1 MSEEQL
7 IRRAQQGDNSAF
19 EQLLLAH
26 QKKVYNLC
34 LRMAANPDDALDLS
48 QEAFIKAWRALGQ
61 YQFEASFSTWL
72 FRLTSNVCIDFLRQK
87 KRRQETSLT
96 ENYDDSDEGAELSL
110 PDCTPLPEQ
119 QAITNETKIEL
130 ARAMGQLAPDH
141 CEILQLRV
149 VEDLP
154 YEQIADILGVRVGT
168 VKSRLARAR
177 LSLRKILNI
186 RRIYYMPFGDY
197 DSSNNSMD
205 LLGMQANRDMYE
217 DMGANSKN
225 SDREFKKS
233 KTKKKVDVKK
243 IVIVVIIVAACIVA
257 FFARKVYTRNYYTQ
271 EYTAGTKGIK
281 GNVNVSK
288 FTDISE
294 DFAIGANSN
303 GYAVFKNPSKAFK
316 TFEKMYADDI
326 QSMKDEFGL
335 KDFNKK
341 TYHDYMTYGWQ
352 SNVGTDEEKQ
362 NKKFISSFLDIYENS
377 EWR

>member
-61 YQFEASFSTWL
+61 YQFEASLSTWL
-72 FRLTSNVCIDFLRQK
+72 FRLTSNVCIDFLRRK

-96 ENYDDSDEGAELSL
+96 KNYDDRDEGAELSI
-110 PDCTPLPEQ
+110 PDVNPLPEQ

-141 CEILQLRV
+141 REILQLRV

-177 LSLRKILNI
+177 LSLRKILKAGN
-186 RRIYYMPFGDY
+186 YFDAA
-197 DSSNNSMD
+197 SSEPIEGEVR
-205 LLGMQANRDMYE
+205 L
-217 DMGANSKN
+217 
-225 SDREFKKS
+225 
-233 KTKKKVDVKK
+233 
-243 IVIVVIIVAACIVA
+243 
-257 FFARKVYTRNYYTQ
+257 
-271 EYTAGTKGIK
+271 
-281 GNVNVSK
+281 
-288 FTDISE
+288 
-294 DFAIGANSN
+294 
-303 GYAVFKNPSKAFK
+303 
-316 TFEKMYADDI
+316 
-326 QSMKDEFGL
+326 
-335 KDFNKK
+335 
-341 TYHDYMTYGWQ
+341 
-352 SNVGTDEEKQ
+352 
-362 NKKFISSFLDIYENS
+362 
-377 EWR
+377 

>member
-61 YQFEASFSTWL
+61 FQFEANFSTWL
-72 FRLTSNVCIDFLRQK
+72 FRLTSNVCIDFLRRK

-110 PDCTPLPEQ
+110 PDANPLPEQ

-141 CEILQLRV
+141 REILQLRV

-177 LSLRKILNI
+177 LSLRKILKAGN
-186 RRIYYMPFGDY
+186 YFDAA
-197 DSSNNSMD
+197 SSEPIEGEVR
-205 LLGMQANRDMYE
+205 L
-217 DMGANSKN
+217 
-225 SDREFKKS
+225 
-233 KTKKKVDVKK
+233 
-243 IVIVVIIVAACIVA
+243 
-257 FFARKVYTRNYYTQ
+257 
-271 EYTAGTKGIK
+271 
-281 GNVNVSK
+281 
-288 FTDISE
+288 
-294 DFAIGANSN
+294 
-303 GYAVFKNPSKAFK
+303 
-316 TFEKMYADDI
+316 
-326 QSMKDEFGL
+326 
-335 KDFNKK
+335 
-341 TYHDYMTYGWQ
+341 
-352 SNVGTDEEKQ
+352 
-362 NKKFISSFLDIYENS
+362 
-377 EWR
+377 